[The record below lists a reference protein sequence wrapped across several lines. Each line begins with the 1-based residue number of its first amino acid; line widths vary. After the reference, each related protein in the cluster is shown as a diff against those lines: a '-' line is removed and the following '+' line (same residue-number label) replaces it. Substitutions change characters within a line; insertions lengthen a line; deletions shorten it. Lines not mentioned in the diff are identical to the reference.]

1 MIDAYG
7 SDMTGFSA
15 GGFVWAGGMDV
26 NIMCPRANLVGSYYQ
41 GSVQFGQLPSSPTS
55 GLSLRQMIEIAGD
68 IEILAPQFHMRTAV
82 VNHDI
87 VYASQD
93 VKGGKL
99 GTNDFV
105 GELVNYVI
113 LYNVAENIT
122 DGAPSEYALQI
133 NIKGNG
139 VFWAK
144 PEDAIANNL
153 YKVVKE
159 KKSAMPGMLTG
170 VG

>member
-1 MIDAYG
+1 MPDHESI
-7 SDMTGFSA
+7 
-15 GGFVWAGGMDV
+15 
-26 NIMCPRANLVGSYYQ
+26 
-41 GSVQFGQLPSSPTS
+41 
-55 GLSLRQMIEIAGD
+55 GLSLRQLIEIAGD
-68 IEILAPQFHMRTAV
+68 IQILEPRFNVRTGV
-82 VNHDI
+82 VNHDL
-87 VYASQD
+87 VYASQEYAS
-93 VKGGKL
+93 KEL
-99 GTNDFV
+99 RTNDFV

-122 DGAPSEYALQI
+122 TGVHSQYALQA

-144 PEDAIANNL
+144 PQDSIANNL
-153 YKVVKE
+153 YKVVRE